1 MKRIDR
7 NLRKKGKKE
16 NCKKSYNYKEKNKD
30 KDSLSDYKIKTI
42 RKIQLA
48 ASTNHWKRKS

>member
-7 NLRKKGKKE
+7 NFRKKGKKE